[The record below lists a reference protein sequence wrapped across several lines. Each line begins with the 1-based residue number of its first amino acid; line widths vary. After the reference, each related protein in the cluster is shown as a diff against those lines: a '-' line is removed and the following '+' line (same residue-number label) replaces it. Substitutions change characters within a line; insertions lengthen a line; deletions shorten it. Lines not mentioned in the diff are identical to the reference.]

1 MWWAILLRRFHM
13 REKWPKSLLFAHR
26 SMIWSL
32 LLSEAR
38 YVAQARLQSGLLLLF
53 PFAFDKSALEI
64 PYLLHRYSYW
74 IAPII
79 SSANIS
85 GKAPITIAKRVKNTA
100 AGDHLSRQV
109 SHLLS
114 AIKILTKTT
123 NAPKNNNLAMSH
135 LSSCYHS
142 QESGQPELTIQ
153 NSSAMNF
160 ANWGVMRLDKILY
173 IPASI
178 FISPSWQINIWSISK
193 QCISIGR
200 KNVAYCE
207 SPSCKRSLT
216 PTIREIFSASF
227 GEQIPPVSLP
237 SDAASAMKLGLFSQK
252 V

>member
-1 MWWAILLRRFHM
+1 MWWAILLRKFHM

-53 PFAFDKSALEI
+53 AFDKSALEI
-64 PYLLHRYSYW
+64 PYLLNRYSYW

-100 AGDHLSRQV
+100 AGDHFSRQV

-123 NAPKNNNLAMSH
+123 NAPKSNNPAMSH
-135 LSSCYHS
+135 LSSCYRS
-142 QESGQPELTIQ
+142 QESGQQELTIQ

-160 ANWGVMRLDKILY
+160 DNWSVIRFER
-173 IPASI
+173 IP
-178 FISPSWQINIWSISK
+178 F
-193 QCISIGR
+193 
-200 KNVAYCE
+200 
-207 SPSCKRSLT
+207 
-216 PTIREIFSASF
+216 
-227 GEQIPPVSLP
+227 
-237 SDAASAMKLGLFSQK
+237 LFSNYSRSIMPIGK
-252 V
+252 SI